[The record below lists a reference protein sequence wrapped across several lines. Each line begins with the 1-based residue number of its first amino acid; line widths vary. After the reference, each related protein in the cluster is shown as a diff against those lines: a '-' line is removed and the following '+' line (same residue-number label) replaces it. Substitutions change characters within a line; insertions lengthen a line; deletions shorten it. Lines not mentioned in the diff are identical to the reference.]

1 MGHIEVLLYPLLV
14 DLIAS
19 TIACQRVHV
28 PRLLLKALEGRITIL
43 DEEVLIIDM
52 VAGKEQA
59 HWRGK
64 AQTAVAAICG

>member
-1 MGHIEVLLYPLLV
+1 MGYIEVLLYPLLV

-28 PRLLLKALEGRITIL
+28 SRLLLKALKGCITIL
-43 DEEVLIIDM
+43 NEEVLIVDM

-59 HWRGK
+59 HRRGK
-64 AQTAVAAICG
+64 AQTAVTAISG